1 MKLDQNQIKEIL
13 LAGHYIEEK
22 DAKDAEDFAKN
33 KEGSF
38 LDYFNRAGLLTPD
51 LLGQALAEFYK
62 VSYIDLNTNVP
73 TKEMVLRI
81 PEEVARRRRVVLF
94 NEKPDSIVLTTDEP
108 DQVGTLDEVKTFF
121 PDKKI
126 VLGFSLSQDIDNML
140 VSYRKTLETR
150 FNSILKEQ
158 KKVAPEIVNEIL
170 DDALAFRTSDIHFD
184 IYDKEVVIR
193 FRIDGVLHEAGRIPK
208 EYYENIL
215 NRIKVQ
221 SLMRTDEHFSS
232 QDGSMRYEK
241 NGKSIDM
248 RVSVVP
254 VFGGEKVVIR
264 ILAENAGT
272 FNLSE
277 VGLSKKN
284 EEAVMKAS
292 EKPFGMILVVGPTGS
307 GKTTTLYTLIR
318 YLNKPE
324 INIATIE
331 DPVEY
336 RIPGVSHIQVNQA
349 TNLTFAKGLRS
360 IARQD
365 PDVILVG
372 EIRDLETADIAVNA
386 ALTGHLLFS
395 TFHANDSASA
405 VPRMLE
411 MGIEPFLLSST
422 LELII
427 AQRLVRKICDKCRY
441 SYKASINEISK
452 DFPEAG
458 IFFKDGETLYKG
470 KGCPNCSGTGF
481 KGRTAIFELIEIN
494 REIEDLILKR
504 PSAGQIWEL
513 AKKQGSRPLF
523 ADGLEKVKTG
533 LTTIEELLR
542 IAEVPDEMLKKNI
555 KQKDAQK

>member
-13 LAGHYIEEK
+13 LNGHYIEEK
-22 DAKDAEDFAKN
+22 DAKEAEDFVKN

-38 LDYFNRAGLLTPD
+38 LDYFNRTGLLTPD
-51 LLGQALAEFYK
+51 LIGQALAEFYK
-62 VSYIDLNTNVP
+62 VTYVDLNTNTP
-73 TKEMVLRI
+73 TKEIVLKI
-81 PEEVARRRRVVLF
+81 PEELAIRRRVIF
-94 NEKPDSIVLTTDEP
+94 FSDKPDSVLLTTDEP
-108 DQVGTLDEVKTFF
+108 DQVGILDELKTLFT
-121 PDKKI
+121 DKKI
-126 VLGFSLSQDIDNML
+126 IIGFSLSQDVDSAL
-140 VSYRKTLETR
+140 LFYRKTLETR
-150 FNSILKEQ
+150 FNQILKEQ

-208 EYYENIL
+208 EYYENVL
-215 NRIKVQ
+215 NRVKVQ
-221 SLMRTDEHFSS
+221 SIMRTDEHFSS

-254 VFGGEKVVIR
+254 VFGGEKIVIR
-264 ILAENAGT
+264 ILAENSST

-284 EEAVMKAS
+284 EEIVMKAA

-405 VPRMLE
+405 IPRMLE

-422 LELII
+422 LELIV

-441 SYKASINEISK
+441 SYKASLAEISK
-452 DFPEAG
+452 DFPNVE
-458 IFFKDGETLYKG
+458 IFFKDGENLYKG
-470 KGCPNCSGTGF
+470 KGCQNCSNTGF
-481 KGRTAIFELIEIN
+481 KGRTAIFELIEIS
-494 REIEDLILKR
+494 REIEDIILKR
-504 PSAGQIWEL
+504 PSAGQIWEI
-513 AKKQGSRPLF
+513 AKKQGSKPLF

-533 LTTIEELLR
+533 VTTIEELLR
-542 IAEVPDEMLKKNI
+542 IAEVPDEMLKNNT